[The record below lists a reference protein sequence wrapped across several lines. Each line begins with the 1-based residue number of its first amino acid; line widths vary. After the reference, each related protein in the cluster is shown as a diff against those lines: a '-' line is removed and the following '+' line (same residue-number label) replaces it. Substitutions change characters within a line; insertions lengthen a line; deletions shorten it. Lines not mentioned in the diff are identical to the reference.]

1 MSTVPTQAAI
11 DELARLTASARRV
24 LISGPKDVDGD
35 SLGSCLALARV
46 LATRTQAPIV
56 VAGECGWRYAELPG
70 AAGCVAC
77 EAVEGPFDLAIV
89 LDGDRRRLDE
99 RLVPL
104 FDSAAST
111 VVIDHHPSTTG
122 QGHSLALLD
131 YRAAATVEI
140 VWRLLEAWG
149 TPLDPELAHLLYTGI
164 IYDTGGLK
172 HSNTTAATL
181 RLAARLLDA
190 GVDHNR
196 VLVRTTCERRSGG
209 LRAFGQ
215 VLAGVRLVHGD
226 RVSVG
231 IVPRALFDRQVPG
244 TGDLDFLVDQLLYV
258 VGVEIAI
265 LAVERP
271 GVGGQEVK
279 LSLRSRGRVD
289 VGALA
294 HRLHETG
301 GGHVRAAGVVLHG
314 DLERLLD
321 EQVLPLVI
329 AALEAPAPSVP

>member
-1 MSTVPTQAAI
+1 MQTIPTQAAI
-11 DELARLTASARRV
+11 DELARLAGSARRV
-24 LISGPKDVDGD
+24 LITGPKDVDGD
-35 SLGSCLALARV
+35 SIGSALALARV
-46 LATRTQAPIV
+46 LGARTGAGIV

-70 AAGCVAC
+70 AATCVAN

-99 RLVPL
+99 LLVPF
-104 FDSAAST
+104 FDAATHT

-131 YRAAATVEI
+131 YGAAATAEI
-140 VWRLLEAWG
+140 VWRVLEAWG
-149 TPLDPELAHLLYTGI
+149 TALDAPLAQLLYTGI

-181 RLAARLLDA
+181 RFAARLLDA
-190 GVDHNR
+190 GAEHNR
-196 VLVRTTCERRSGG
+196 VVVRTTCERRPGG

-215 VLAGVRLVHGD
+215 VLANVRMVHGD
-226 RVSVG
+226 RISVG
-231 IVPRALFDRQVPG
+231 VVRRALFEHEVPG
-244 TGDLDFLVDQLLYV
+244 PGDLDFLVDQILYV

-271 GVGGQEVK
+271 GAGGQEVK

-301 GGHVRAAGVVLHG
+301 GGHMRAAGVVLHG
-314 DLERLLD
+314 EIDRLLD
-321 EQVLPLVI
+321 EVVLPQVV
-329 AALEAPAPSVP
+329 AALEAPAPNTP